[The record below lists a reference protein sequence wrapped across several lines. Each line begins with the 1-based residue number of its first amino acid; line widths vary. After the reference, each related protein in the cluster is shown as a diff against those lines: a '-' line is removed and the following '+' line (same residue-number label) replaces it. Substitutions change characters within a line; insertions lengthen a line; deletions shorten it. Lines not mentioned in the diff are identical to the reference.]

1 MKKLTVILIAL
12 MVPSLIL
19 GAMACS
25 GGGGETQQPTATPGM
40 TSTPT
45 PTSSVSPEVV
55 SVDAS
60 YSGTQVNLSVGQ
72 LLVVTLDSNPSTGYS
87 WSITMN
93 SDETV
98 LNKMENK
105 YVAPET
111 VVPGAGGK
119 EVWTFKALKTGTSF
133 VSMGYVRPWQTGTPP
148 ARSFSLIV
156 AVKE

>member
-1 MKKLTVILIAL
+1 MKKLAVVLIAL
-12 MVPSLIL
+12 IVPSLIL

-25 GGGGETQQPTATPGM
+25 SGGGETQQPTATPGI

-45 PTSSVSPEVV
+45 PTPSVSPEVV

-98 LNKMENK
+98 INK
-105 YVAPET
+105 V
-111 VVPGAGGK
+111 
-119 EVWTFKALKTGTSF
+119 
-133 VSMGYVRPWQTGTPP
+133 
-148 ARSFSLIV
+148 
-156 AVKE
+156 